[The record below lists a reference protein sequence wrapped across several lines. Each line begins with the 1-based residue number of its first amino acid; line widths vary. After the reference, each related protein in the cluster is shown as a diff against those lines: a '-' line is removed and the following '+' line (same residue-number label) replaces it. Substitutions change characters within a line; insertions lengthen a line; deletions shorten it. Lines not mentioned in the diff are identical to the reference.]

1 MTITKPDMEEQPTAT
16 APTGTR
22 KLDMVRVVKTF
33 PARRKQNPVVGVGPV
48 DLHVDAGELVCI
60 VGTSGCG
67 KSTLLNIA
75 GGLDVATMGDVTV
88 DGEPVIGPG
97 PDRGMVFQGY
107 SLYPWKTVA
116 ENISFGLECQHVTRP
131 QRAERVKELL
141 AIMDLVAFADRL
153 PKELSGGMR
162 QRVAIARALAPEP
175 DILLLDEPFG
185 ALDAQTKLAMQEFLL
200 LVWQRTGATILMV
213 THDVEEALFLSQR
226 LYVMH
231 GRPGR
236 VVEVVDVPFGRSR
249 STQVKRSPKF
259 LDLRDEIQELFR
271 QPG

>member
-1 MTITKPDMEEQPTAT
+1 MTLTEPTAAVP
-16 APTGTR
+16 APPGNR
-22 KLDMVRVVKTF
+22 KLDMARVIKTF
-33 PARRKQNPVVGVGPV
+33 PARRKAKPVVAVGPV

-75 GGLDVATMGDVTV
+75 GGLERATMGAVTV
-88 DGEPVIGPG
+88 DGEAVIGPG
-97 PDRGMVFQGY
+97 PDRGMVFQSY

-116 ENISFGLECQHVTRP
+116 ENTSFGLECQGVDKR
-131 QRAERVKELL
+131 RRDERVKELL
-141 AIMDLVAFADRL
+141 AIMDMAAFADRL
-153 PKELSGGMR
+153 PRELSGGMR

-226 LYVMH
+226 VYVMH

-249 STQVKRSPKF
+249 STQVKRSPMF

-271 QPG
+271 QPADQG